1 MSNRTLSAPPPLP
14 LLLLLLLATAPAGAQ
29 TLEGVVEGDD
39 GLPVEGALV
48 ALFDAEGTQRAGTL
62 TDVQGRYRLEAPGP
76 GEYVLG
82 AERLGYSPFRSHLL
96 AVGERSEPYRV
107 DIELLRAPVPLEG
120 LVVTAERREAIQRQL
135 RLLTGVDPLSLRNE
149 PIFRDEIRE
158 HLERGRNLPG
168 MLQWSSIPGLV
179 VRQTD
184 DGVCFEFRR
193 SCLALYLNGM
203 RMDDA
208 WSDML
213 PLEMA
218 EAVVI
223 LQPNETI
230 QYGGA
235 VLVFT
240 SGWIR

>member
-1 MSNRTLSAPPPLP
+1 MTKRTLPRPSPSA
-14 LLLLLLLATAPAGAQ
+14 LLLLLLATAPAGAQ

-39 GLPVEGALV
+39 GLPVDGALV
-48 ALFDAEGTQRAGTL
+48 ALFDAEGIQRAGAL
-62 TDVQGRYRLEAPGP
+62 TDAEGRYRLEPPGP

-96 AVGERSEPYRV
+96 AIGERPEPYRV

-120 LVVTAERREAIQRQL
+120 LVVTAERREAIQREL
-135 RLLTGVDPLSLRNE
+135 RLLTGVDPRSLRNE
-149 PIFRDEIRE
+149 PIFRDEIQE
-158 HLERGRNLPG
+158 HLERGRSLPDMLRWSNIPG
-168 MLQWSSIPGLV
+168 MV

-184 DGVCFEFRR
+184 DGICFEFRR

-223 LQPNETI
+223 VQPNESI

-235 VLVFT
+235 ILVFT
-240 SGWIR
+240 AGWIR